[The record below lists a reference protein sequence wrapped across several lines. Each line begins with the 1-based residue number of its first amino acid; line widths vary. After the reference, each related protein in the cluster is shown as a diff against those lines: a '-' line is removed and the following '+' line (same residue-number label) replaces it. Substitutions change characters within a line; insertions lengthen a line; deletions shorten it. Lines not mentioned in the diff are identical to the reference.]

1 MRLASRLAIL
11 AIVATSALA
20 AHADTIT
27 YTESAIGSGSLGKMD
42 FANALITITATGD
55 TSNVVNV
62 GGLDIFEIILPTE
75 LTVEGI
81 GSTMFTDII
90 QFVSNNPYEGA
101 GVGDDTT
108 NLAVMFTNNSAFG
121 SYDLQTGIAA
131 TSGPASYNAGA
142 SFNTGDGLFVISSIT
157 TSTFEA
163 DETPAVPEPS
173 TLVLLG
179 TGILGLAGAARRKF
193 LSHS

>member
-1 MRLASRLAIL
+1 MHLRFVTLVAA
-11 AIVATSALA
+11 ATFATSALA

-42 FANALITITATGD
+42 FTNALITITATGD
-55 TSNVVNV
+55 TSSVVNV
-62 GGLDIFEIILPTE
+62 GSIFIIILPTE

-90 QFVSNNPYEGA
+90 QFVSNNTAEDA
-101 GVGDDTT
+101 GVGDNT
-108 NLAVMFTNNSAFG
+108 NGDGVMFTRNSVFG

-131 TSGPASYNAGA
+131 TSGPAGYDSSA
-142 SFNTGDGLFVISSIT
+142 SFNTGDGLFVITSLT

-163 DETPAVPEPS
+163 NETPAVPEPS
-173 TLVLLG
+173 TIALLG